1 MYCSQCASE
10 LTRDDVYCPNCAKP
24 VASFAVDGTPIPQ
37 VVPLDAEQLTIVRPA
52 SPTRNSNRSFWLGT
66 LAGALAMLVVV
77 LAGFLFSAMMNGSQT
92 VVQTNTDLPTA
103 ANSPAPPTPSPTP
116 EPTPSPTP
124 ELPVVLPKDP
134 GFFDSKRCRY
144 SNKGQA
150 ILVRKDCDV
159 RDCLNDPKTVVGVMP
174 DGGVALI
181 SDGRK
186 EVPAGRTYTWLP
198 IETAN
203 EGVLW
208 VASNKVI
215 CLQ

>member
-1 MYCSQCASE
+1 MYCSQCATE
-10 LTRDDVYCPNCAKP
+10 LSRDDVYCPSCAKP
-24 VASFAVDGTPIPQ
+24 VASFAVEGTPVPQ
-37 VVPLDAEQLTIVRPA
+37 VVPLDPEEVTLVRRAP
-52 SPTRNSNRSFWLGT
+52 STQSTNRSFWLGM

-77 LAGFLFSAMMNGSQT
+77 LAGFLFSAMMNRSRT
-92 VVQTNTDLPTA
+92 TVQTNTDVPSA
-103 ANSPAPPTPSPTP
+103 PNSSVPFTPSPTP
-116 EPTPSPTP
+116 EPTPTPTP
-124 ELPVVLPKDP
+124 ELPVVLPKEP

-174 DGGVALI
+174 DGGVTVI
-181 SDGRK
+181 SDERK

-198 IETAN
+198 IETA
-203 EGVLW
+203 EQGVLW

-215 CLQ
+215 CSE